1 MQPPTEP
8 IAMKPPAKP
17 ATQPPG
23 LSQRNIDSIVQ
34 LEQGFLRER
43 TTLDVWSDKI
53 TTFAGSIYFVIAHV
67 LLIFAWVMV
76 NVVPG
81 LDFDEYPFQFMN
93 LVLAV
98 EAVFLS
104 TFVLM
109 SQNRQNRQADRW
121 AHIDLQ
127 ISLLAEQEST
137 KMLQMLQQIC
147 DRLGLDKVA
156 NDKEL
161 KEMIKTTHV
170 ETLAGDLDQARVAV
184 EEAEEEGADPS
195 KSSNPAG
202 ETPA

>member
-1 MQPPTEP
+1 MNPPT
-8 IAMKPPAKP
+8 KPPPK
-17 ATQPPG
+17 PPG

-67 LLIFAWVMV
+67 LLIAAWVLV
-76 NVVPG
+76 NLLPG
-81 LDFDEYPFQFMN
+81 LLFDAYPFQFMN

-137 KMLQMLQQIC
+137 KMLQMLQKIC
-147 DRLGLDKVA
+147 DRLGMDKVA
-156 NDKEL
+156 KDKEL
-161 KEMIKTTHV
+161 EEMIKTTHI
-170 ETLAGDLDQARVAV
+170 ETLAGDIDQARDAV
-184 EEAEEEGADPS
+184 EEELEAGEGAIPP
-195 KSSNPAG
+195 KPPADKPG
-202 ETPA
+202 

>member
-1 MQPPTEP
+1 MNTP
-8 IAMKPPAKP
+8 IKP
-17 ATQPPG
+17 AAKPPG

-43 TTLDVWSDKI
+43 TTLDLWSDKI

-67 LLIFAWVMV
+67 LLIATWVIT
-76 NVVPG
+76 NLLPG
-81 LDFDEYPFQFMN
+81 LVFDAYPFQFMN

-98 EAVFLS
+98 ETVFLS

-137 KMLQMLQQIC
+137 KMLQMLQKIC

-161 KEMIKTTHV
+161 KEMIKTTHI
-170 ETLAGDLDQARVAV
+170 ETLAGEIDEAREAI
-184 EEAEEEGADPS
+184 EEAAEAAAAIPP
-195 KSSNPAG
+195 KSPAEAG
-202 ETPA
+202 DKPA

>member
-1 MQPPTEP
+1 MNPPV
-8 IAMKPPAKP
+8 KP
-17 ATQPPG
+17 ASKPPG

-43 TTLDVWSDKI
+43 TTLDVWSDRI
-53 TTFAGSIYFVIAHV
+53 TTFAGSIYFVIAHFF
-67 LLIFAWVMV
+67 LISAWVLV
-76 NVVPG
+76 NVFPG
-81 LDFDEYPFQFMN
+81 LVFDGYPFQFMN

-98 EAVFLS
+98 ETVFLS

-147 DRLGLDKVA
+147 GRLGLDKAV

-170 ETLAGDLDQARVAV
+170 ETLAGEIDQAR
-184 EEAEEEGADPS
+184 EAIDEALAAAEGANP
-195 KSSNPAG
+195 PAG
-202 ETPA
+202 GGEKSP

>member
-1 MQPPTEP
+1 MQPPV
-8 IAMKPPAKP
+8 KP
-17 ATQPPG
+17 AEKPPG

-43 TTLDVWSDKI
+43 TTLDVWSDRI

-67 LLIFAWVMV
+67 LLISTWVAANLM
-76 NVVPG
+76 PG
-81 LDFDEYPFQFMN
+81 LVFDEYPFQFMN

-98 EAVFLS
+98 ETVFLS

-121 AHIDLQ
+121 AHLELQ

-147 DRLGLDKVA
+147 GRLGLDKAVK
-156 NDKEL
+156 DKEL
-161 KEMIKTTHV
+161 KEMLETTHV
-170 ETLAGDLDQARVAV
+170 ETLAGEIDQAREAIEEAV
-184 EEAEEEGADPS
+184 E
-195 KSSNPAG
+195 AG
-202 ETPA
+202 EAAPPAPPGDKPS

>member
-1 MQPPTEP
+1 
-8 IAMKPPAKP
+8 MKPAPNAS
-17 ATQPPG
+17 G

-53 TTFAGSIYFVIAHV
+53 TAFAGSIYFVLAHV
-67 LLIFAWVMV
+67 LFIAAWVLV
-76 NVVPG
+76 NLLPG
-81 LDFDEYPFQFMN
+81 LVFDAYPFQFMN

-147 DRLGLDKVA
+147 GRLGLDKAA

-161 KEMIKTTHV
+161 KEMIKTTHI
-170 ETLAGDLDQARVAV
+170 ETLAGEIDDARDAI
-184 EEAEEEGADPS
+184 EEALEAGEGAIPP
-195 KSSNPAG
+195 KPPADK
-202 ETPA
+202 PV

>member
-1 MQPPTEP
+1 MTPPV
-8 IAMKPPAKP
+8 KP
-17 ATQPPG
+17 AAQPPG

-43 TTLDVWSDKI
+43 TTLDVWSDRI
-53 TTFAGSIYFVIAHV
+53 TTFAGSIYFVIAHFV
-67 LLIFAWVMV
+67 LISSWVLV
-76 NVVPG
+76 NVFPG
-81 LDFDEYPFQFMN
+81 LVFDAYPFQFMN

-98 EAVFLS
+98 ETVFLS

-137 KMLQMLQQIC
+137 KMLQMLQKIC
-147 DRLGLDKVA
+147 DRLGMDKVA

-170 ETLAGDLDQARVAV
+170 ETLAGEIDQAREAIEEAV
-184 EEAEEEGADPS
+184 EAGEGAAPPA
-195 KSSNPAG
+195 PAG
-202 ETPA
+202 DKPA